1 MRVQSV
7 LLAPTPQQQSDI
19 TFDLQVVSGHLRTV
33 CAGCGSS
40 LENTQPPGDICQSL
54 EVFKNVAQ
62 FHSFDLLA
70 EVTSWLLGD
79 PTGFL

>member
-1 MRVQSV
+1 M
-7 LLAPTPQQQSDI
+7 
-19 TFDLQVVSGHLRTV
+19 